1 MVDAIHPMKRPR
13 AERVVQILG
22 GLGDPSVQSHATQLT
37 MRLAALTGA
46 EAQLLPAQ
54 GIVSSSAARLVML
67 GDVYVRAAMDQF
79 RRMTMALVGIGAMQ
93 PSVMI
98 ANSGNAFSNEELQ
111 DLAKRGAVGDISLQF
126 FDRSGAPV
134 HGPHDDRVIAVTL
147 EELKKTPRVIGVA
160 GGERKVEAIRACL
173 KGGYINV
180 LVTDKFT
187 AEKLSKF
194 ENR

>member
-1 MVDAIHPMKRPR
+1 
-13 AERVVQILG
+13 
-22 GLGDPSVQSHATQLT
+22 
-37 MRLAALTGA
+37 
-46 EAQLLPAQ
+46 
-54 GIVSSSAARLVML
+54 
-67 GDVYVRAAMDQF
+67 MDQF

-126 FDRSGAPV
+126 FDRNGAPV

-187 AEKLSKF
+187 AEKLLKP
-194 ENR
+194 ENPLNA